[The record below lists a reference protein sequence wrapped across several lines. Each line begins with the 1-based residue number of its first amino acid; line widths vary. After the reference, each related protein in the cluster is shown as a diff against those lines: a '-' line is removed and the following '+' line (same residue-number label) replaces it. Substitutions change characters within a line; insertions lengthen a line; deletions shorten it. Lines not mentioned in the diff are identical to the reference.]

1 VSWYHPST
9 VLDRVFEGGL
19 VLKGVSGVA
28 EFLGGLLLLLTSPG
42 AIHGF
47 LVFLTQKEI
56 SEDPTDKIATF
67 LLDSTAHIDTG
78 AKAFAVAYL
87 WVHAAIKLTA
97 VIGILRNKAWAYPFS
112 LIALG
117 ALTAYQV
124 VSLVVR
130 FSVGMFALTVFD
142 VFILF
147 LIRREYAKVRH
158 PVVEA
163 A

>member
-1 VSWYHPST
+1 M
-9 VLDRVFEGGL
+9 LDKVFEGGL
-19 VLKGVSGVA
+19 VLKGASGAA
-28 EFLGGLLLLLTSPG
+28 ELLGGLLLLLTSPA

-47 LVFLTQKEI
+47 LVVVTQKEI
-56 SEDPTDKIATF
+56 TEDPNDRIATF

-97 VIGILRNKAWAYPFS
+97 VIGILRNKVWAYPFS

-117 ALTAYQV
+117 ILTAYQV
-124 VSLVVR
+124 VSMVVS
-130 FSVGMFALTVFD
+130 FSVGMLVLTTFD
-142 VFILF
+142 VLILF
-147 LIRREYAKVRH
+147 LIRREYAKVRR
-158 PVVEA
+158 PAVVA